1 MKNKSKGKSAA
12 TEDSAESLQFAA
24 LPYQIDRQGTVRILL
39 VTSRETGRWIIPK
52 GWPMKGKLPHE
63 AAAIEAFEEA
73 GVVGEPTARA
83 IGMFEYWKRQESA
96 STFCRVAVFPLPI
109 ERVDRRWPE
118 ETQRERRFFDVE
130 AAASLV
136 EEPSLKR
143 LIAAFRAPEN
153 VEAEQGPV
161 SRKDGVDA

>member
-63 AAAIEAFEEA
+63 A
-73 GVVGEPTARA
+73 V
-83 IGMFEYWKRQESA
+83 
-96 STFCRVAVFPLPI
+96 L
-109 ERVDRRWPE
+109 
-118 ETQRERRFFDVE
+118 
-130 AAASLV
+130 SLV
-136 EEPSLKR
+136 RNGVGRSGVNADYVIATAAHIRELGFRDSVLER
-143 LIAAFRAPEN
+143 LA
-153 VEAEQGPV
+153 EALRPP
-161 SRKDGVDA
+161 A